1 MRILAGKYKSKNIQ
15 TINSSSTRPMMSKVR
30 EAIFNS
36 LQFLIEDKDV
46 LDLYAGSGSLGIE
59 ALSRGAKFTTFV
71 EKSKECTD
79 VLNNNLKNLD
89 NNFKVTNTAVGTFI
103 ESSINN
109 YDIVFY
115 DPPFELVSDFVS
127 TELKNLENILKDN
140 SYVVIHRHKSSP
152 VIELT
157 KNYEIHREKNY
168 GQSKILILRKVW
180 KF

>member
-1 MRILAGKYKSKNIQ
+1 MCIRD
-15 TINSSSTRPMMSKVR
+15 R
-30 EAIFNS
+30 
-36 LQFLIEDKDV
+36 
-46 LDLYAGSGSLGIE
+46 
-59 ALSRGAKFTTFV
+59 
-71 EKSKECTD
+71 
-79 VLNNNLKNLD
+79 
-89 NNFKVTNTAVGTFI
+89 
-103 ESSINN
+103 SSINN